1 MGILKIRDEDGIVRT
16 IASIKG
22 EKGNDGVGV
31 PEGGTKGQVIKRTEE
46 GAEWGNIAPCEVLLQ
61 NSDIS
66 IDTFTIEKRGLY
78 EVKMFYSTANL
89 KGFLDASTYVHSGI
103 FLISVSDLDK
113 DQWVASLAQVYMDN
127 GVPKFREAGIKY
139 ENKTF
144 TATYFHVIVS
154 DTGVESTT
162 NKRAYLAEI
171 KLIIPYE

>member
-31 PEGGTKGQVIKRTEE
+31 PEGGTKGQVIKRTEV

-78 EVKMFYSTANL
+78 EVKMFYSTA
-89 KGFLDASTYVHSGI
+89 D
-103 FLISVSDLDK
+103 
-113 DQWVASLAQVYMDN
+113 
-127 GVPKFREAGIKY
+127 
-139 ENKTF
+139 
-144 TATYFHVIVS
+144 
-154 DTGVESTT
+154 
-162 NKRAYLAEI
+162 
-171 KLIIPYE
+171 